1 MYRPNIIKFALKIQL
16 TLRFDIIL
24 AQYLYQKKILNLPGI
39 GTFEADNSIY
49 PSDDNER
56 PRGSLTGITFKNTVV
71 AKADDDLIDYIK
83 EQTGKMRP
91 LAISD
96 LESYLTLGKQ
106 FLYIGKPFYL
116 EGIGTLSFA
125 KKGFDFMP
133 GEYVT
138 TKLDDPNLERS
149 EGKKKALVEEDR
161 IAHESTNNAIKKFFL
176 AICIIAG
183 IALVSWAG
191 YYFYNTYGTNASNS
205 MVTSDTIAKPEAD
218 TSTSQMV
225 DNLLS
230 GSAADTLVTAPSTET
245 PIQSAT
251 APSGSFKYIAEFT
264 TDKARAI
271 NRFNKL
277 KSFGQDIRM
286 ETSDSTNFRLY
297 YFIESLPSDT
307 ARIRDSINR
316 AYYGGGSAM
325 KVRVQP

>member
-1 MYRPNIIKFALKIQL
+1 M
-16 TLRFDIIL
+16 RFDILL

-49 PSDDNER
+49 PSDDHER
-56 PRGSLTGITFKNTVV
+56 PKGSLTGITFKNTIV

-125 KKGFDFMP
+125 KKGFDFSP

-176 AICIIAG
+176 AICIVAG

-191 YYFYNTYGTNASNS
+191 YYLYNMYGTASS
-205 MVTSDTIAKPEAD
+205 SSLVPGDTATKQEPD

-225 DNLLS
+225 DSLLS
-230 GSAADTLVTAPSTET
+230 GTAAHAAQPASPGTASLVQNAAAKT
-245 PIQSAT
+245 PD
-251 APSGSFKYIAEFT
+251 GSFKYIAEVT
-264 TDKARAI
+264 QDKTRAL
-271 NRFNKL
+271 NRFKQL
-277 KSFGQDIRM
+277 KSYGQDIFM
-286 ETSDSTNFRLY
+286 ETPDSLTYRLY

-307 ARIRDSINR
+307 ARVKDSINR
-316 AYYGGGSAM
+316 AYYGGGALM
-325 KVRVQP
+325 RVKIQP

>member
-1 MYRPNIIKFALKIQL
+1 M
-16 TLRFDIIL
+16 RFDILL

-49 PSDDNER
+49 PSDDHER
-56 PRGSLTGITFKNTVV
+56 PKGSLTGITFKNTVV

-125 KKGFDFMP
+125 KKGFDFSP

-161 IAHESTNNAIKKFFL
+161 LAHESTNNAIKKFFL
-176 AICIIAG
+176 AMCIIAG

-191 YYFYNTYGTNASNS
+191 YYFYNRYGTQSS
-205 MVTSDTIAKPEAD
+205 SVLVQGDTATKSEPD
-218 TSTSQMV
+218 TSTAMMV
-225 DNLLS
+225 DSLLT
-230 GSAADTLVTAPSTET
+230 GKATDDPATT
-245 PIQSAT
+245 AT
-251 APSGSFKYIAEFT
+251 AEAAQTAATLAPAGSFKYIAEVT
-264 TDKARAI
+264 QDRARAFT
-271 NRFNKL
+271 RLKQL
-277 KSFGQDIRM
+277 KSYGQDILM
-286 ETSDSTNFRLY
+286 ESPDSVTFRLY
-297 YFIESLPSDT
+297 YFIESSPSDT
-307 ARIRDSINR
+307 TRVKDSVNR
-316 AYYGGGSAM
+316 AYYGSGSGM
-325 KVRVQP
+325 RVKIQR